1 MKTTSLA
8 LLAAMG
14 LFTSAGYSQSNQT
27 KMTNQAVVTTFL
39 GGFND
44 LSKINQSISLLAE
57 DYHFTD
63 PTATANSKAEFIEL
77 SKELAKVLTGV
88 EVVKIAESG
97 NWVSVNYI
105 FKSTIPG
112 LEENQANEWFR
123 VENGEI
129 QESHLLF
136 DATEWHKVFA
146 ELAH

>member
-1 MKTTSLA
+1 MKKIRLA
-8 LLAAMG
+8 LLIALG
-14 LFTSAGYSQSNQT
+14 LVTSAGFAQENRSQL
-27 KMTNQAVVTTFL
+27 TNQAVVTTFL
-39 GGFND
+39 AGFND
-44 LSKINQSISLLAE
+44 FDRVGESLALLDD

-77 SKELAKVLTGV
+77 AKTLAQVLTGV

-97 NWVSVNYI
+97 DWVSVNYI
-105 FKSTIPG
+105 FKSAIPG

-123 VENGEI
+123 VENGKI

-146 ELAH
+146 EAGH